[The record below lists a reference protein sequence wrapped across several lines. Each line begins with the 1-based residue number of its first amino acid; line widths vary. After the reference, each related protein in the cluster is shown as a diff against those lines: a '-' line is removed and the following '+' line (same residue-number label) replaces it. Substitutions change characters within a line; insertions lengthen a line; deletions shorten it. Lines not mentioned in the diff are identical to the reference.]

1 MDTVV
6 RTLSRNWWLFLL
18 QGVLSLVLGVLIVI
32 WPGHALTV
40 MILLFGLLILV
51 NGVVAVFAAIGAAG
65 VQEPWAWKLT
75 EGILGII
82 VGLAILRWPGVTALI
97 AVYLVGAWALISGIM
112 AIVGAIA
119 DHAVMRQAWLVALAG
134 VVSVIFG
141 VAMFAMP
148 ATASTLTLAYLV
160 GIYAILYGLATC
172 AIGFRIRTLP
182 QQMARPS
189 TPPGGALP
197 A

>member
-65 VQEPWAWKLT
+65 VHEP
-75 EGILGII
+75 
-82 VGLAILRWPGVTALI
+82 
-97 AVYLVGAWALISGIM
+97 
-112 AIVGAIA
+112 
-119 DHAVMRQAWLVALAG
+119 
-134 VVSVIFG
+134 
-141 VAMFAMP
+141 
-148 ATASTLTLAYLV
+148 
-160 GIYAILYGLATC
+160 
-172 AIGFRIRTLP
+172 
-182 QQMARPS
+182 
-189 TPPGGALP
+189 
-197 A
+197 